1 MHGSNKSWL
10 ANVTNLTN
18 ALIINIKKHIKIRRD
33 VYIVYVL
40 KKIIFLFFYIFL
52 TKNIIQLIKTS
63 IKIEK
68 RFLRNTIFEELNA

>member
-40 KKIIFLFFYIFL
+40 KKRIFLFFYIFL

-68 RFLRNTIFEELNA
+68 PFLRNTIFEELNA

>member
-1 MHGSNKSWL
+1 MHGSNKIWL

-18 ALIINIKKHIKIRRD
+18 ALIIHIKKHIKIRRD
-33 VYIVYVL
+33 VYIVCVL